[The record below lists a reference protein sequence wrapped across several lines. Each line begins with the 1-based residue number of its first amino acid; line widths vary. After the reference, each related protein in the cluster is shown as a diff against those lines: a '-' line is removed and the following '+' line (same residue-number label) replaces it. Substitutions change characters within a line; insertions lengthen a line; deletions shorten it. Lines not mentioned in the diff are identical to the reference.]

1 MKWLGLDK
9 AFWSAL
15 RRIMFVWVRT
25 TVIPA
30 GVAERFSGSEAPL
43 LYVLERESLSDELVL
58 DHECLA
64 AGLSRPRD
72 QLVLGNLVEPRRWF
86 PLRIERGWRYSQ
98 RSAVQAEHL
107 ARIVQVLRDQPDL
120 DLQVVPV
127 SVFWGR
133 APDRPEGL
141 LQALFSED
149 WAIRGRVRK
158 FFSVLVHGRH
168 TLVRFSEPLSLRQL
182 VDEELPDALTVRK
195 LQRILRVHY
204 RRLRIATI
212 GPDLSHR
219 RTMVAKLLET
229 REVRRGIDREMRSKN
244 INRRK
249 ATARARAYANEI
261 AANYSYRVILVSER
275 VLTYIW
281 QRLYDGVVVGHFD
294 NLKNVVEGNEIVYV
308 PCHRSHIDYLLLSF
322 VVYKRGLVVPHI
334 AAGINLNLPVL
345 GQFLRGG
352 GAFFLRRSFRGNQLY
367 SAVFNQYLSMN
378 LAKGVPLEYFVEGG
392 RSRTGRLLPP
402 RPGML
407 SMTISSYLVRPRRP
421 IVFVPVYFGYER
433 LIEGR
438 TYIGELSGKPKSK
451 ESIFGLL
458 RFLPTLKENF
468 GHVRVNFG
476 EPLRLDDLLDR
487 GRKGW
492 REEKHE
498 YDRRPAWL
506 PPLVDELGVE
516 ILQRVNAAAA
526 VGPVNLLGLVMLAT
540 PRQAMLE
547 PDLVAQLELY
557 RSMLSRL
564 EYSPWVTVSDEKAV
578 DMIAY
583 GEKINAISRRGNPL
597 GDVIYMSE
605 EQAVLMT
612 YYRNNVMHTMALPA
626 LLACCFVNNQTMD
639 LDEIRTIVQFLYPYL
654 AAELFIHWSEDEL
667 TGVVK
672 KTLDV
677 MSEHGLVRQRR
688 LRNRYSRNETDA
700 RQSVRLTVLARLVE
714 QTLERF
720 YFVIAL
726 LRRHGSGHIS
736 EKRLGEECS
745 LLAQRQSLLFGLDSP
760 EFFDRSLFRNLIQLM
775 KKRDVLDVDSSGNL
789 IFGEVVE
796 DVEANA
802 GLVLREDVR
811 ASIRQVIAA

>member
-1 MKWLGLDK
+1 
-9 AFWSAL
+9 
-15 RRIMFVWVRT
+15 MFLWVRT
-25 TVIPA
+25 TVLPESVDERFGDA
-30 GVAERFSGSEAPL
+30 GVPV
-43 LYVLERESLSDELVL
+43 LYFLERESLTDMLVL
-58 DHECLA
+58 DQECVA
-64 AGLSRPRD
+64 AGRDRPGDR
-72 QLVLGNLVEPRRWF
+72 LVLGAHAEVRRWL
-86 PLRIERGWRYSQ
+86 PLRIERGWRYQQ
-98 RSAVQAEHL
+98 RSSRQTERL
-107 ARIVQVLRDQPDL
+107 SQIVSVLRQHRDL
-120 DLQVVPV
+120 DLQIVPV

-133 APDRPEGL
+133 APDRSEGL
-141 LQALFSED
+141 LGALLSED

-158 FFSVLVHGRH
+158 FFSVLVHGRN
-168 TLVRFSEPLSLRQL
+168 TLVQFSPPLSLRQL
-182 VDEELPDALTVRK
+182 VDEGLSEARTVRK

-229 REVRRGIDREMRSKN
+229 REVRRGIDREMRAKS

-261 AANYSYRVILVSER
+261 AANYSYRVILISER
-275 VLTYIW
+275 LLTFLW
-281 QRLYDGVVVGHFD
+281 QRLYDGVFVGHFD
-294 NLKNVVEGNEIVYV
+294 NLKDVAEGNEIVYV

-392 RSRTGRLLPP
+392 RSRTGRLLAP

-407 SMTISSYLVRPRRP
+407 SMTVSSYLVRPRRP

-438 TYIGELSGKPKSK
+438 TYIGELSGKHKSK

-476 EPLRLDDLLDR
+476 APLKLDELLDQR
-487 GRKGW
+487 RKGW

-498 YDRRPAWL
+498 YDRRPSWL
-506 PPLVDELGVE
+506 PPLIEDLGVQ
-516 ILQRVNAAAA
+516 IQQRVNAAAA
-526 VGPVNLLGLVMLAT
+526 VGPINLLGLVLLAT
-540 PRQAMLE
+540 PRQSMLE
-547 PDLVAQLELY
+547 SDLLAQLDLY
-557 RSMLSRL
+557 RSMLREL
-564 EYSPWVTVSDEKAV
+564 EYSPWVTVTAESAAEILAH
-578 DMIAY
+578 
-583 GEKINAISRRGNPL
+583 GEQIKAISRRENPL
-597 GDVIYMSE
+597 GDVIHMSE

-626 LLACCFVNNQTMD
+626 LLACCFVNNDTMD
-639 LDEIRTIVQFLYPYL
+639 LDDIRNVVQFIYPYL

-667 TGVVK
+667 PKVIAHA
-672 KTLDV
+672 LDT
-677 MSEHGLVRQRR
+677 MSRHGLIRQRR
-688 LRNRYSRNETDA
+688 LRNRFA
-700 RQSVRLTVLARLVE
+700 RIENDDRQRVRLAVLARLVE

-720 YFVIAL
+720 YVVIAL
-726 LRRHGSGHIS
+726 LRRHGSGQVS
-736 EKRLGEECS
+736 EKDLGNECS
-745 LLAQRQSLLFGLDSP
+745 QLAERQSLLFGLDSP
-760 EFFDRSLFRNLIQLM
+760 EFFDRSLFRNLLQLM
-775 KKRDVLDVDSSGNL
+775 KRRGVLDVGSDGKL
-789 IFGEVVE
+789 TFGTIIDEV
-796 DVEANA
+796 DANA

-811 ASIRQVIAA
+811 TSIRQVASA

>member
-1 MKWLGLDK
+1 
-9 AFWSAL
+9 
-15 RRIMFVWVRT
+15 MFVWVRT

-516 ILQRVNAAAA
+516 ILQRVN
-526 VGPVNLLGLVMLAT
+526 
-540 PRQAMLE
+540 
-547 PDLVAQLELY
+547 
-557 RSMLSRL
+557 
-564 EYSPWVTVSDEKAV
+564 
-578 DMIAY
+578 
-583 GEKINAISRRGNPL
+583 
-597 GDVIYMSE
+597 
-605 EQAVLMT
+605 
-612 YYRNNVMHTMALPA
+612 
-626 LLACCFVNNQTMD
+626 
-639 LDEIRTIVQFLYPYL
+639 
-654 AAELFIHWSEDEL
+654 
-667 TGVVK
+667 
-672 KTLDV
+672 
-677 MSEHGLVRQRR
+677 
-688 LRNRYSRNETDA
+688 
-700 RQSVRLTVLARLVE
+700 
-714 QTLERF
+714 
-720 YFVIAL
+720 
-726 LRRHGSGHIS
+726 
-736 EKRLGEECS
+736 
-745 LLAQRQSLLFGLDSP
+745 
-760 EFFDRSLFRNLIQLM
+760 
-775 KKRDVLDVDSSGNL
+775 
-789 IFGEVVE
+789 
-796 DVEANA
+796 
-802 GLVLREDVR
+802 
-811 ASIRQVIAA
+811 